1 MAEEKE
7 QKRVGYSSKNKLNNG
22 LEYAKIPPQAT
33 ELEELVLG
41 AIMIEP
47 KAIEKVLDIIKAE
60 SFYKDEH
67 QHIYQAFLDLHI
79 NDNPIDIFTVS
90 EQLRKNEKLEKIGG
104 NYYLSTLTG
113 KVANSA
119 HIEYHARIIAQKF
132 LARQLINISSEMQ
145 ADAFDEKNDI
155 AEVLQKAEAEIFKI
169 TQNNQQKDF
178 TQINPV
184 IEASYQRMR
193 KVFANKGE
201 LTGVRSGFY
210 DLDKI
215 TAGWQRSDLIIVA
228 ARPAMGKTAFVL
240 SMAKNMA
247 VDYKIPVALFCL
259 EMDAIQL
266 VNRLITNVTS
276 IPANKIK
283 TGDLDDMDW
292 DIYDHKIKSL
302 QDAPIFIDDS
312 PGLSIFELRSK
323 ARRLVK
329 EHDVQ
334 IIIIDYLQ
342 LMNASGM
349 RFQSREQEISL
360 ISRSLK
366 VLAREL
372 NIPIIA
378 LSQLNRKVEERSNE
392 GKRPQLSDLRES
404 GAIEQDADMVCLIHR
419 PEYYGMK
426 DGKNGEDL
434 RGIAEI
440 IIAKHR
446 NGETGDVS
454 LRFKGEFT
462 RFSNLSEQSFGNGG
476 GGILLES
483 KSNNKPTS
491 APTITLPE
499 ENYSPF

>member
-7 QKRVGYSSKNKLNNG
+7 KKKTAYSSKSKFNSG
-22 LEYAKIPPQAT
+22 LEYAKTPPQAT

-47 KAIEKVLDIIKAE
+47 KAIEKVLDIIKVE

-79 NDNPIDIFTVS
+79 NDHPIDIFTVS
-90 EQLRKNEKLEKIGG
+90 EQLRKNDKLEKVGG

-145 ADAFDEKNDI
+145 TDAYDEKNDI
-155 AEVLQKAEAEIFKI
+155 EEVLQKAEAEIFKI

-215 TAGWQRSDLIIVA
+215 TAGWQRSDLIIIA

-247 VDYKIPVALFCL
+247 VDYKIPIALFCL

-292 DIYDHKIKSL
+292 DIYDHKIKTL

-329 EHDVQ
+329 EHNVQ
-334 IIIIDYLQ
+334 ILIIDYLQ

-419 PEYYGMK
+419 PEYYKMLQGP
-426 DGKNGEDL
+426 NGEDL

-446 NGETGDVS
+446 NGETGNVN

-462 RFSNLSEQSFGNGG
+462 RFSNLSEQNAGNDS
-476 GGILLES
+476 GILLES
-483 KSNNKPTS
+483 KSNNRPAS
-491 APTITLPE
+491 SPTITLPDTSE
-499 ENYSPF
+499 APF